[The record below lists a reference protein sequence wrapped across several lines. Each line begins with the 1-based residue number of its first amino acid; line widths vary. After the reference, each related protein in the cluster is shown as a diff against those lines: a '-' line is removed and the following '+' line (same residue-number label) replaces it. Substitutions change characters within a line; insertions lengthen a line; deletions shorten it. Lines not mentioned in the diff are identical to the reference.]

1 MERDHLENLD
11 MDLGMILKWIFNKLL
26 QDVDGIDLAQD
37 TYNQR
42 PVVHAVVNLCVHNI
56 WEISCLAD
64 GQLFSKKELCSMQSV
79 EKAHGRAG
87 NRTRDL
93 MVSSQEL

>member
-37 TYNQR
+37 TYN
-42 PVVHAVVNLCVHNI
+42 
-56 WEISCLAD
+56 
-64 GQLFSKKELCSMQSV
+64 
-79 EKAHGRAG
+79 
-87 NRTRDL
+87 
-93 MVSSQEL
+93 